1 MAIRQS
7 TTDAETAIIA
17 TTNIALPEADREQRS
32 ELLIVEPSPYGGR
45 PACFS
50 NTVQECLFVL
60 TTTMAVGQDAIFQGA
75 IICISS
81 FIGNDLDMSAAEVT
95 WIAAGQNLAAGC
107 FLPLF
112 GRFADLFGRRMT
124 FLASMIG
131 FSACLLV
138 MGFATNAYYMDV
150 CCGLCGI
157 FSAMAV
163 PPAIGK
169 LGAVYPNP
177 SRRKN
182 RAFAC
187 FSAGNPVGFAL
198 GAFIS
203 GVTMSVSTWR
213 TAFWVMCVIYT
224 LFSITA
230 FFTVPSDVEQKT
242 GGFNRATFA
251 QFDCLG
257 AFLVLAGIGVFTAAL
272 TLAGTAP
279 DGWRTGYV
287 IALLVVGVF
296 LIGAFVYW
304 QSICLH
310 PLMPLFV
317 WRDRN
322 FTLLVSA
329 LCIGSLGNGFWVTLY
344 WQRVQENTP
353 ILVAVKLLPMMVGG
367 LAMNIIAA
375 LVMHRVSNKLLM
387 VIGAI
392 SFVVSNVLFSVAQK
406 ESSYWDYYF
415 LALLL
420 CVVGADLEFTVTNMY
435 VMSSLPSEQQSVAGA
450 LLNTMERLAATI
462 GIGIQTGVYNSLGG
476 SAFGKGAQLYRPY
489 QSTFWVS
496 LAGAGLTLFLV
507 PFLTIK
513 KQGVKAE

>member
-1 MAIRQS
+1 M
-7 TTDAETAIIA
+7 DAETAIAASANSTIA
-17 TTNIALPEADREQRS
+17 EANGEQSS
-32 ELLIVEPSPYGGR
+32 EFSIVEPSTYGDR
-45 PACFS
+45 PTCFS

-60 TTTMAVGQDAIFQGA
+60 TTTMAVGQDAIFQGG

-81 FIGNDLDMSAAEVT
+81 FIGNDLNMSAAEVT
-95 WIAAGQNLAAGC
+95 WISAGQNLAAGC

-112 GRFADLFGRRMT
+112 GRFADLFGRRIT
-124 FLASMIG
+124 FLTSMIG
-131 FSACLLV
+131 FSASLLV

-150 CCGLCGI
+150 CCAFCGV

-169 LGAVYPNP
+169 LGAVYPKP

-182 RAFAC
+182 QAFAC
-187 FSAGNPVGFAL
+187 FSAGNPVGFGL

-203 GVTMSVSTWR
+203 GVTTSISTWR
-213 TAFWVMCVIYT
+213 TAFWVMCVIYSS
-224 LFSITA
+224 FSIIA
-230 FFTVPSDVEQKT
+230 FFTVPFDTEQKT

-251 QFDCLG
+251 QFDSVG
-257 AFLVLAGIGVFTAAL
+257 AILVLAGTGIFTASL
-272 TLAGTAP
+272 TLAGSAP
-279 DGWRTGYV
+279 DGWRSGYV
-287 IALLVVGVF
+287 VVLLLVGVF
-296 LIGAFVYW
+296 LIGAFIYW
-304 QSICLH
+304 QSICSH

-322 FTLLVSA
+322 FTLLVST
-329 LCIGSLGNGFWVTLY
+329 LCIGSFGNGFWVTLY
-344 WQRVQENTP
+344 WQRVQQNTP
-353 ILVAVKLLPMMVGG
+353 ILVAVKLLPMMIGG

-375 LVMHRVSNKLLM
+375 LVMHRVSNKFLM
-387 VIGAI
+387 FIGAI
-392 SFVVSNVLFSVAQK
+392 SFVLSNILFSVARK
-406 ESSYWDYYF
+406 ESSYWAYYF

-435 VMSSLPSEQQSVAGA
+435 VMSTLPSEQQSVAGA
-450 LLNTMERLAATI
+450 LLNTMARLAATI
-462 GIGIQTGVYNSLGG
+462 GIGIQTSVYNALGG

-496 LAGAGLTLFLV
+496 LAGAGLALVLV

-513 KQGVKAE
+513 RQGVKAE